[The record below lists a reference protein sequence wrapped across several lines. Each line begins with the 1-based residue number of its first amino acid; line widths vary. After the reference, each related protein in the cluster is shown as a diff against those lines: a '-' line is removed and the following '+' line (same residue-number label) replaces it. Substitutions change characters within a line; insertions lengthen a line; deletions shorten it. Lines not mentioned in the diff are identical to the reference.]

1 MKPFRALVVA
11 LAAMM
16 VPSLLP
22 ATETERR
29 LDAAADLLTDMMQSS
44 DKGVPQD
51 LLNRSQCVILVPG
64 LKKGGFGIGG
74 KYGRG
79 FAMCRQA
86 NGTGWTAPAAMRIEG
101 GSVGFQIGI
110 SEQDVMLLVMK
121 DTGMKRLLSD
131 KFTLGGE
138 ATAAAGPIG
147 RDATAQTD
155 ALMRAEILSWS
166 RARGLFAGISLN
178 GATMRP
184 DADANKELYGPG
196 VTNEEILMGKT
207 KSPAAAAKVEA
218 LLNSNSSRQTK

>member
-1 MKPFRALVVA
+1 
-11 LAAMM
+11 MM

-86 NGTGWTAPAAMRIEG
+86 GGTGWTAPAAMRIEG

-155 ALMRAEILSWS
+155 ALMRAEMLSWS

-184 DADANKELYGPG
+184 DADANKELYGAG

>member
-64 LKKGGFGIGG
+64 LKKGGFGFGG

-86 NGTGWTAPAAMRIEG
+86 DGTGWTAPAAMRIEG

-155 ALMRAEILSWS
+155 ALMRAEMLSWS

-184 DADANKELYGPG
+184 DADANKELYGAG

-207 KSPAAAAKVEA
+207 KSPAAAAKVAA

>member
-11 LAAMM
+11 LAAML

-64 LKKGGFGIGG
+64 LKKGGFGFGG

-79 FAMCRQA
+79 FAMCRHA
-86 NGTGWTAPAAMRIEG
+86 GGTGWTAPAAMRIEG

-155 ALMRAEILSWS
+155 ALMRAEMLSWS

-184 DADANKELYGPG
+184 DADANKELYGAG

-207 KSPAAAAKVEA
+207 KSPAAAAKVAA
-218 LLNSNSSRQTK
+218 LLNSSSSRQTK

>member
-11 LAAMM
+11 LVAMM

-51 LLNRSQCVILVPG
+51 LLNRSQCVILIPG
-64 LKKGGFGIGG
+64 LKKGSFGIGG

-110 SEQDVMLLVMK
+110 SEQDVMLLVMNE
-121 DTGMKRLLSD
+121 TGMKRLLSN

-155 ALMRAEILSWS
+155 ALMRAEMLSWS

-184 DADANKELYGPG
+184 DADANKELYGAG

-207 KSPAAAAKVEA
+207 KSPAAAAKVQA